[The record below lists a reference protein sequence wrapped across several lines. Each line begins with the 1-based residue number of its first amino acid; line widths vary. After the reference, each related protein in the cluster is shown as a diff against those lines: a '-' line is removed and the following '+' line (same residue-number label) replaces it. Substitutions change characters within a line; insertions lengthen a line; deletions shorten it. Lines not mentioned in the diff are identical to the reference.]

1 MNYKVRIKSP
11 NKIFTI
17 KNRPIRTPFETVVTE
32 NGLEAIK
39 ARISFY
45 GLSIQDYEIRE
56 IKIYKEI
63 DSDSK
68 KNEYSQIQP
77 KKQKFEESESKR
89 TITENLT
96 KPKETINEAESKSSS
111 KLQNQNPVI
120 LKQKIINNSP
130 KTSYQK
136 QQPQELTTDSKTSS
150 EQNINTN
157 IEISIE
163 ELNDKSTSLLE
174 KFLKSEF

>member
-32 NGLEAIK
+32 NGLESIE

-45 GLSIQDYEIRE
+45 GLSKQDYEIRSMDN
-56 IKIYKEI
+56 YVEI
-63 DSDSK
+63 DAAAK
-68 KNEYSQIQP
+68 KNEYSQIPP
-77 KKQKFEESESKR
+77 KSLKIEEPEPKR
-89 TITENLT
+89 AITENFT
-96 KPKETINEAESKSSS
+96 KPKETIEESEPKSSS
-111 KLQNQNPVI
+111 ELQNKKPVI
-120 LKQKIINNSP
+120 LKQKIINNTP

-136 QQPQELTTDSKTSS
+136 QQPQELSTDSKTSS

-157 IEISIE
+157 IEVSIE
-163 ELNDKSTSLLE
+163 ELTNTSSSLLE

>member
-1 MNYKVRIKSP
+1 MNYKIRIKSP

-32 NGLEAIK
+32 NGLESIK

-45 GLSIQDYEIRE
+45 GLSKQDYEIRSMDT
-56 IKIYKEI
+56 YREI
-63 DSDSK
+63 DSTDK
-68 KNEYSQIQP
+68 KNEYSQIPP
-77 KKQKFEESESKR
+77 KEQNIEKSETKR
-89 TITENLT
+89 TITENIT
-96 KPKETINEAESKSSS
+96 KPKEESKESESKSSS
-111 KLQNQNPVI
+111 KFQNKKSI
-120 LKQKIINNSP
+120 IKQKIIDNTP

-136 QQPQELTTDSKTSS
+136 QQPQELSTDSKTSS

-157 IEISIE
+157 IEVSVE
-163 ELNDKSTSLLE
+163 ELTDKSTSLLE